1 MTFTDLSPAD
11 LHRTFLA
18 ASRHGGGFLS
28 ALSTAWLRAD
38 AQNRRRIEAAF
49 PEIVTRYG
57 PESSF
62 FYEQNA

>member
-11 LHRTFLA
+11 LHRTFIT
-18 ASRHGGGFLS
+18 ASQHGGGFIA
-28 ALSTAWLRAD
+28 ALSNAWIHGD
-38 AQNRRRIEAAF
+38 SSNRRRIEAAF

-62 FYEQNA
+62 FYKQNS